1 MKRFASFFGCYSRKT
16 KWGGRGLGGKSD
28 LVTWR
33 MGAGS
38 KREGNILRETKAGS
52 VISRV
57 WGPESSISEAHT

>member
-28 LVTWR
+28 LVTRR

-57 WGPESSISEAHT
+57 